1 MDIFKQQKYLKR
13 TILILVLI
21 NIVLISFFV
30 WREIKP
36 HHTPLLFPQNEAYH
50 DVSTILKRELNLN
63 QNQVSKLN
71 EIRERYYLK
80 EIDLKKKIKDLKDS
94 MNDEMFK
101 NDSHDIKIITLAEE
115 ISINEYKMEMLRY
128 NQAKELKSICTPQQ
142 QLRFEALVKEI
153 RDYFRPDNQPTKR

>member
-21 NIVLISFFV
+21 NIGLISFFV
-30 WREIKP
+30 WRELKP
-36 HHTPLLFPQNEAYH
+36 NHKPLLFPKNEAYH
-50 DVSTILKRELNLN
+50 DVSTILKKELNLN
-63 QNQVSKLN
+63 QSQVSKLN

-94 MNDEMFK
+94 MNDEMFNK
-101 NDSHDIKIITLAEE
+101 DSHDLKIIALAEE
-115 ISINEYKMEMLRY
+115 ISVNEYKIEMLRY
-128 NQAKELKSICTPQQ
+128 SQAKELKSICTPQQ

-153 RDYFRPDNQPTKR
+153 RDYFRPDNQPTNR